1 MITCLLVA
9 TLAGSA
15 SATGWVEGEP
25 NNDFSSAGFMNVGDT
40 VSAQMTDSDQ
50 DVYAVE
56 IVEQESMTIET
67 NVGTGADIQISVYD
81 PSGNH
86 VKHWVQASGS
96 GGEVTIPT
104 PENGIYY
111 LQVYTGQYANLVT
124 NYSIAVSAAPYELN
138 WEFVAVAITVLGG
151 AYGLI
156 RRRNRTNPVP
166 A

>member
-1 MITCLLVA
+1 MSICLLVA
-9 TLAGSA
+9 TLAGPV
-15 SATGWVEGEP
+15 SATGWVESEP
-25 NNDFSSAGFMNVGDT
+25 NDDFSSAGLMDVGDT
-40 VSAQMTDSDQ
+40 VSAQMSDY
-50 DVYAVE
+50 DRDIYAVE
-56 IVEQESMTIET
+56 VIDQESMTIET

-104 PENGIYY
+104 PENGTYY

-151 AYGLI
+151 AYGLV
-156 RRRNRTNPVP
+156 RRRNRPNPVP
-166 A
+166 T